1 MKMGQ
6 CFSVKYGQPLST
18 IFDGASDLKRA
29 YEFFANPKPTFF
41 KLTQPQ
47 HQQTAREIATL
58 PIVLSVGDP
67 TYLDYHQILAKQ
79 DEYGPLGAGGNGL
92 ILHSSLAVEP
102 DNGQP
107 LGLLWEKLWKR
118 EPLAIPP
125 KNETPAQKKKR
136 QAAVRKGK
144 RKRPFEQKESYRWV
158 EAFQEVQNIF
168 NQLEFANRKPKVIH
182 VFDREGDIS
191 EVFEQ
196 VSQIQNTGVLVR
208 AAHDRSLAEEDQ
220 HLWSHLEEQPIQF
233 ETTVEL

>member
-1 MKMGQ
+1 MSDEMDNWLSKCLADCDLGDRRLTERAMKMGQ

-29 YEFFANPKPTFF
+29 YEFFANPKTTFF

-92 ILHSSLAVEP
+92 ILHSSLAVDP

-125 KNETPAQKKKR
+125 QKRNASAKEETSGSGPKREKKT
-136 QAAVRKGK
+136 
-144 RKRPFEQKESYRWV
+144 P
-158 EAFQEVQNIF
+158 
-168 NQLEFANRKPKVIH
+168 L
-182 VFDREGDIS
+182 
-191 EVFEQ
+191 
-196 VSQIQNTGVLVR
+196 
-208 AAHDRSLAEEDQ
+208 
-220 HLWSHLEEQPIQF
+220 
-233 ETTVEL
+233 